1 MNVLHKKRNG
11 LKQPSQDKENVPPL
25 GIKPKRKQCMINRCI
40 TFIRKGK
47 WTNEALEKVMYVI
60 ENGPTSLK

>member
-1 MNVLHKKRNG
+1 
-11 LKQPSQDKENVPPL
+11 L